1 MLNIYV
7 PVFLFYG
14 RFVRCK
20 IETELAVSLW
30 RMKYMNGL
38 RSKLARMLYIE
49 NCIIKSRRAVRENRW
64 MKTVHIKVGS
74 C

>member
-7 PVFLFYG
+7 PIFLFYG
-14 RFVRCK
+14 TLVRCK
-20 IETELAVSLW
+20 IETELVLSLW

-49 NCIIKSRRAVRENRW
+49 NCIIKSRRALHENR
-64 MKTVHIKVGS
+64 
-74 C
+74 